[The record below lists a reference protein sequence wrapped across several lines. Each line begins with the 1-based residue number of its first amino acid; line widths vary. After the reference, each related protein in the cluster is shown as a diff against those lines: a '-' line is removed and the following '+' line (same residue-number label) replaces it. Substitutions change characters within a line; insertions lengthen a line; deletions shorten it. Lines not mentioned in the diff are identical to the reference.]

1 MLFLSSKEILI
12 LTGIVFGTWLVHG
25 YIQERRENPNNLPLP
40 PGPKGY
46 PIIGSLFSFPTY
58 KAWLEYDKWF
68 KIYGDMIYFK
78 VFGQGFLILGSLE
91 RVYDIFERR
100 SSNYSDRPRLVMLN
114 ELMGWDYVFVFQRY
128 GTWWRRHRRQ
138 FHDHFH
144 PNIVYKYQP
153 IQIDTARAF
162 VRNLLESPEKFRY
175 HIRYAFADSILKTI
189 YGMDVRENDS
199 YIGHAKTT
207 LEGVA
212 EAGHP
217 GSFLVDIFPFMKT
230 IPEWFPG
237 AEWKRK
243 ANVWSHIN
251 SIVANSLWNT
261 VKEQMEAGT
270 AKPCIAT
277 AMMES
282 IPDDGS
288 PESKEE
294 EIVRR
299 DACAVGFLGGSDT
312 TVSTVTSFFMAMALY
327 PNVQKKAQAELDQV
341 LGSRLPEFNDRPSL
355 PYINA
360 LLKECARWQL
370 VTPLAISHMSSN
382 ADEYNGYHIPKG
394 TYVIGNAWSILH
406 DPKIYRDPFLFNP
419 DRFLK
424 NGEIDP
430 SVRDPTVASFGFG
443 RRICPGRFFADASLF
458 STVTHVLAVFDIKPS
473 LDKNGKEIEIKPDMT
488 NGLLSYPESFEC
500 TITPRSN
507 ETEQLIRNS
516 GLMV

>member
-1 MLFLSSKEILI
+1 MIHLSTTDLLI
-12 LTGIVFGTWLVHG
+12 LSGIAFSTWLIHG

-78 VFGQGFLILGSLE
+78 VFGRGFLILGSLE

-100 SSNYSDRPRLVMLN
+100 SSNYSDRPRLVM
-114 ELMGWDYVFVFQRY
+114 MGWDYIFAFQKY

-144 PNIVYKYQP
+144 PNVVYKYQP
-153 IQIDTARAF
+153 IQVDSARGF
-162 VRNLLESPEKFRY
+162 VRDLLESPEKFRY
-175 HIRYAFADSILKTI
+175 HIRYAFADSILKAM
-189 YGMDVRENDS
+189 YGMDVQENES
-199 YIGHAKTT
+199 YVGHAETT
-207 LEGVA
+207 LAGLAV
-212 EAGHP
+212 AGHP
-217 GSFLVDIFPFMKT
+217 GSFLVDMFPIMKI
-230 IPEWFPG
+230 IPDWFPG

-243 ANVWSHIN
+243 ANVWRYVN
-251 SIVANSLWNT
+251 TIVANSLWNS
-261 VKEQMEAGT
+261 VKERLEAGT

-277 AMMES
+277 AMMAS
-282 IPDDGS
+282 IPDGDG

-294 EIVRR
+294 ETIRSG
-299 DACAVGFLGGSDT
+299 ACANGFIGGADT

-327 PNVQKKAQAELDQV
+327 PDVQKKAQAELDRV
-341 LGSRLPEFNDRPSL
+341 LGGRLPEFNDRPSL

-360 LLKECARWQL
+360 LLKEAGRWQP
-370 VTPLAISHMSSN
+370 VTPMAITHVASN
-382 ADEYNGYHIPKG
+382 ADEYSGYYIPKG
-394 TYVIGNAWSILH
+394 TCVLGNAWSILH
-406 DPKIYRDPFLFNP
+406 DPEFYKDPLSFNP

-443 RRICPGRFFADASLF
+443 RRICPGRFFSDASLY
-458 STVTHVLAVFDIKPS
+458 STVSHVLTVFDIKPS
-473 LDKNGKEIEIKPDMT
+473 LDGNGKEIEIKPEMT
-488 NGLLSYPESFEC
+488 DGLLSYPEEFEC
-500 TITPRSN
+500 RIIPRSK
-507 ETEQLIRNS
+507 EAQQLIRNS
-516 GLMV
+516 SLMA